1 MPTSF
6 ICEHT
11 AEFFL
16 VPTLARLLSNEET
29 DVVPLY
35 FWKSRE
41 GSSMSR
47 LCTRETPVRV
57 VAMFARRPKVDH
69 PDDKRILVKLN
80 DVIFERAYC
89 LARLGVPTFAGVPRV
104 SSITNLRRSGPCSW
118 FCLRADGSSGT
129 DVEFHLNVESGR
141 CETALPST
149 VEGPLE
155 DPRVVELAYHEAAPM
170 SWQNAIETMRGEP
183 RSDGR
188 YERTFYRWW
197 PDMYKPVYL
206 MLVTKHQSY

>member
-41 GSSMSR
+41 GSAISKRCGRDAPLR
-47 LCTRETPVRV
+47 L
-57 VAMFARRPKVDH
+57 VAMFARRPKVDD
-69 PDDKRILVKLN
+69 PDDRRILVKLN
-80 DVIFERAYC
+80 DVIFERAYQ
-89 LARLGVPTFAGVPRV
+89 LARLRVPTFAGVPRV
-104 SSITNLRRSGPCSW
+104 SSITNLRRTGPCSW
-118 FCLRADGSSGT
+118 FCLHSKGSSVK
-129 DVEFHLNVESGR
+129 DVEFYLNVESGR

-155 DPRVVELAYHEAAPM
+155 DERIVRLAYDEAAPM
-170 SWQNAIETMRGEP
+170 SWEDAIEAMRGESGSP
-183 RSDGR
+183 
-188 YERTFYRWW
+188 ERDERRVYRWW
-197 PDMYKPVYL
+197 GETYKPVYL
-206 MLVTKHQSY
+206 ILIAKSSTF